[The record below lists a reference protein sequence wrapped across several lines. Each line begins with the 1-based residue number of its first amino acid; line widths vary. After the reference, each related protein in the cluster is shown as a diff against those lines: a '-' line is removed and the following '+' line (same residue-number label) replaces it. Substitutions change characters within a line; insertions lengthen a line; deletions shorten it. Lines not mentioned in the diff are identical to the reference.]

1 MSKKKFVLD
10 TNVILHDSDCIYNFD
25 EHDIYLSIV
34 VLEELDTFKS
44 NKDTLGF
51 HARNFVRKIS
61 EFSPTKMLNGGLSL
75 GDGKGA
81 ISIRVVRDFTD
92 KVKSAFRS
100 VDKPDHHI
108 LNLVELLREEF
119 PENEVILVSKD
130 VNLRMKAFA
139 LGLVAQDYTTDAVD
153 TEEIKYDGYS
163 YVKDAP
169 TQVIDIL
176 CGKDGFCGV
185 EDVGKTFVANE
196 YAILQNGSTSALA
209 RYDKRINKLYRVNKA
224 TAYGITSKNVEQL
237 FALNALL
244 DPTIPLVTITGKA
257 GTGKTLLALAAAL
270 ENRKYYRQI
279 LVTRPI
285 VPLSNKDIGAL
296 PGEIKDK
303 IGPYMIPL
311 FDNLG
316 VIRSQFSDKS
326 EEVKTLNKVIEEE
339 KLKIEPLAYIR
350 GRSLVRMFMIIDESQ
365 NLTPHEIK
373 TIITRAGEG
382 TKMVFTGDET
392 QIDHP
397 YLDRHTNGLS
407 YAIAKMKNQHLHAH
421 IKLHR
426 GERSELS
433 DLASDLL

>member
-10 TNVILHDSDCIYNFD
+10 TNVILHDSECIYNFD

-75 GDGKGA
+75 GEGKGT
-81 ISIRVVRDFTD
+81 ISIRVVKEFAENI
-92 KVKSAFRS
+92 KAAFRS

-108 LNLVELLREEF
+108 LNLVELLRKEF
-119 PENEVILVSKD
+119 PDSEVILVSKD

-139 LGLVAQDYTTDAVD
+139 LGLVAQDYTTDSVD
-153 TEEIKYDGYS
+153 TEEIKYEGFS
-163 YVKDAP
+163 YVQNTP
-169 TQVIDIL
+169 QSVIDTL
-176 CGKDGFCGV
+176 CGKDSFCGV
-185 EDVGKTFVANE
+185 GEFDRTFIANE
-196 YAILQNGSTSALA
+196 YTILQNGSSSALA
-209 RYDKRINKLYRVNKA
+209 RYDKRMTKLYRVNKS

-237 FALNALL
+237 FALHALL

-279 LVTRPI
+279 LITRPI
-285 VPLSNKDIGAL
+285 VALSNKDIGAL

-316 VIRSQFSDKS
+316 VIRGQYSEKS
-326 EEVKTLNKVIEEE
+326 EEAKTLNKIIEEE

-350 GRSLVRMFMIIDESQ
+350 GRSLVRMFMIIDEAQ

-397 YLDRHTNGLS
+397 YLDQHTNGLS
-407 YAIAKMKNQHLHAH
+407 YVVAKMKDQHLHAH
-421 IKLHR
+421 IKLRR